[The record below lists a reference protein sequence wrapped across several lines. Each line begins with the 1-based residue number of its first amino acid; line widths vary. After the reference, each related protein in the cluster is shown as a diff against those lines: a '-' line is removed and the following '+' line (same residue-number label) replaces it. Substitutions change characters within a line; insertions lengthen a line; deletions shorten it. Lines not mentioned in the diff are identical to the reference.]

1 MVSAGGGKTR
11 WIDVP
16 GDPREHYLFR
26 MDWTG
31 RDNELAIGQL
41 NRLQNHLAI
50 YLADAESG
58 KTEPQVSG

>member
-1 MVSAGGGKTR
+1 M
-11 WIDVP
+11 P

-41 NRLQNHLAI
+41 NRLQNLLVI
-50 YLADAESG
+50 YLADARTG
-58 KTEPQVSG
+58 KTDAAVSG